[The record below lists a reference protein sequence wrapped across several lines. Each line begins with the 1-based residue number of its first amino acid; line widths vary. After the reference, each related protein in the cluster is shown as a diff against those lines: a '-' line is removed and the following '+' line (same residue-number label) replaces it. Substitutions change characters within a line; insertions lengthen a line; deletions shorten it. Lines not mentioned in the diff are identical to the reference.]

1 MVKITQSEFIRRYN
15 DTNREKFNPVYF
27 ERNNQDIM
35 DCVRKV
41 VLSCEKDKYFTLK
54 VKSIREIYNYEE
66 IYNILRAYQEAHKK
80 KNVMVENQYDYINI
94 KDSDIMLMEVKY
106 FIRHNGIEKQEVEK
120 IKEDGTKVKETIDV
134 KDPYTILTVLIA
146 LPRFVHKYYFRLN
159 GNYYTS
165 TFQIVDGSTYNN
177 TATNNGPNR
186 KADCNTFKT
195 LFMPVRIYKKYKD
208 MPEYWTK
215 STIRAVLY
223 GSNIFSNYTDC
234 MYYILAN
241 YGLYGTYD
249 FLDIHCIYIGSAPI
263 DDQVNYLNFNKHN
276 IFISVPKM
284 CFQDNMVQSL
294 VATIY
299 GAITKDAIP
308 NDLFNIRYWIR
319 NLGTAYKGGN
329 SLDKG
334 LFVLDSVDGIYDI
347 ITREELHLPD
357 DMKSNIYQ
365 ILRWLMRE
373 FSYIKQKDNVDIT
386 LKRIRIAEYI
396 AHLYAVKLSR
406 GLHRISDAGKRV
418 TLNSVIK
425 AIRIDPMYVVN
436 NAINMSNLVQ
446 YVDLVNDNDAFLALK
461 CTYKGISGLGED
473 GSSIARNYRYVDPTH
488 AGILDLDASGASD
501 PGMSGIICP
510 MAPMRNNSFTDYE
523 EPNNWENKYKHL
535 QTDWFNRKQVVSPF
549 EIVDPEKAASV
560 LKTDYEN
567 LRKEVAD
574 QSLNIDKIICPFY
587 NIHDPSVDYSSA
599 GSLLRQQEEEEMKN
613 SSYNNLFNYNITEE
627 EGEIDNEEDDY
638 FDNY

>member
-1 MVKITQSEFIRRYN
+1 MAKITQSEFIRHYN
-15 DTNREKFNPVYF
+15 EKNREQFNPVYF

-41 VLSCEKDKYFTLK
+41 ILSCEKDKYFTLQ

-66 IYNILRAYQEAHKK
+66 IYNMLRAYQESHKK
-80 KNVMVENQYDYINI
+80 KNVIVENQYDYINI

-106 FIRHNGIEKQEVEK
+106 FIRHNGVEKQEVEV
-120 IKEDGTKVKETIDV
+120 IKEDGTKSKETIDV

-177 TATNNGPNR
+177 TSTNNGPNR

-208 MPEYWTK
+208 MPEFYTK

-223 GSNIFSNYTDC
+223 GSNIFNNYTDC

-241 YGLYGTYD
+241 YGLYGTFD
-249 FLDIHCIYIGSAPI
+249 FLDIHCIYINSYPL
-263 DDQVNYLNFNKHN
+263 NPEEYFNFNKHN
-276 IFISVPKM
+276 AFISVPKT

-294 VATIY
+294 VASIY
-299 GAITKDAIP
+299 GAITKDATP

-319 NLGTAYKGGN
+319 NLGIAYKGGN

-334 LFVLDSVDGIYDI
+334 LFVLDSIDGIYDL
-347 ITREELHLPD
+347 ITQEELHLPPD
-357 DMKSNIYQ
+357 LKSNIYQ
-365 ILRWLMRE
+365 ILRWIMRE
-373 FSYIKQKDNVDIT
+373 FYYIKQKDNVDIT

-396 AHLYAVKLSR
+396 AHLYAIKLSR

-446 YVDLVNDNDAFLALK
+446 YVDLVNDDDAFLALK

-510 MAPMRNNSFTDYE
+510 MAPMRNNSFTDYQ
-523 EPNNWENKYKHL
+523 EPNYWEGKYKQL
-535 QTDWFNRKQVVSPF
+535 QTDWFKRKQVQSPF
-549 EIVDPEKAASV
+549 DIIDSDKAASV
-560 LKTDYEN
+560 LKQDYES
-567 LRKEVAD
+567 LRKEVVEET
-574 QSLNIDKIICPFY
+574 LNIDKIICPFY
-587 NIHDPSVDYSSA
+587 NIHDPSIDYSSA
-599 GSLLRQQEEEEMKN
+599 GSLLKKQEEEEQKGSSVN
-613 SSYNNLFNYNITEE
+613 SLFNYNLTEE
-627 EGEIDNEEDDY
+627 EGVINNEQDFDY
-638 FDNY
+638 YE